1 MSSAQRPSSA
11 AGDLLKKRI
20 ESRIGKNLKDR
31 STQRLTRARLLQL
44 SLASKARPG
53 AITKCENEYYETG
66 GKKAGNL

>member
-1 MSSAQRPSSA
+1 MLVRWKCLQ
-11 AGDLLKKRI
+11 KWC
-20 ESRIGKNLKDR
+20 KNP
-31 STQRLTRARLLQL
+31 RLLQL